1 MFFFLASLYLSYL
14 QVFHNIQ
21 MLPLSLA
28 NATANKYLTN
38 ASNVS
43 LANVGCH
50 CLMQMLPM
58 CPLQILHANMSLA
71 NAANMSLSTVV
82 CVLLAT
88 AANAAVLTYF
98 GQFLHTEQVSL
109 YHCKTSWLF

>member
-1 MFFFLASLYLSYL
+1 
-14 QVFHNIQ
+14 

-28 NATANKYLTN
+28 NAANVSFASAVNVSLANAAANKSLTN
-38 ASNVS
+38 AANVS

-50 CLMQMLPM
+50 C
-58 CPLQILHANMSLA
+58 PLQILHANMSHGK
-71 NAANMSLSTVV
+71 AANTSLFTVV

-98 GQFLHTEQVSL
+98 GQFLHIEQVSL
-109 YHCKTSWLF
+109 YHCQTSWLF